1 MGWGGVGCKEEHI
14 KAAAERNAVA
24 KAGRET
30 KVEAPVFRMVV
41 DRGAEQNI
49 VGVSSLANLKRVA

>member
-1 MGWGGVGCKEEHI
+1 MGCKEEHI

-30 KVEAPVFRMVV
+30 KVEAPVIRMVV